1 MKSIEVRE
9 VAQRD
14 YDLQVT
20 VQLPCFILSSPHLLF
35 WLEIKKKKK
44 VISRDIHGAF
54 RDQIQ
59 LGRGTGSG
67 NEWKLSYKLDFTKI
81 VGLLGVILWTDGI

>member
-14 YDLQVT
+14 YNLQVT
-20 VQLPCFILSSPHLLF
+20 VHLPCFILSSPHLLF

-59 LGRGTGSG
+59 LVRGTGSG
-67 NEWKLSYKLDFTKI
+67 NEWKLSYKHDFTKI
-81 VGLLGVILWTDGI
+81 VGLLGVILWTDRI

>member
-1 MKSIEVRE
+1 MFYPIQSSFIVL
-9 VAQRD
+9 VG
-14 YDLQVT
+14 DL
-20 VQLPCFILSSPHLLF
+20 
-35 WLEIKKKKK
+35 KKKK

-67 NEWKLSYKLDFTKI
+67 NEWKLSYKHDFTKI
-81 VGLLGVILWTDGI
+81 VGLLGVILWTDRI

>member
-20 VQLPCFILSSPHLLF
+20 VQLPCFSLSSHHLLF
-35 WLEIKKKKK
+35 WLEIKKKK

-59 LGRGTGSG
+59 LGRGTDSG
-67 NEWKLSYKLDFTKI
+67 NEWKLSYKHDFTKI